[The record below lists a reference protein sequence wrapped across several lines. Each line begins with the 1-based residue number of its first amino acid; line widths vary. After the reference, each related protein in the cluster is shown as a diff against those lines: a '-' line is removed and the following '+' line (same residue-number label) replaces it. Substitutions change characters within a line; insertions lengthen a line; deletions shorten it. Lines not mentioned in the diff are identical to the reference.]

1 MKRAIRNNFI
11 YVIIAGVLS
20 SVVCALYA
28 QKYSW
33 VNLLTLG
40 FRNPLTFC
48 GFLCLASV
56 CTHWCLKIFD
66 EKRSLGDVTAALGL
80 GSAAFIGYELYSLA
94 AFFLPVLRP
103 WTGIA
108 FTVAFFIAVGVVWK
122 RLGFTVGF
130 CAFFA
135 CAMLNVLGIYGGAF
149 MSRIPLSPAFRY
161 VYTYFYRL
169 DCAMYVVAA
178 CVGVIIYMC
187 AAPATS
193 RKRMAAAICALAV
206 ASVYVTVARKYSCLD
221 KIISGSVESRMKLK
235 ESAADRL
242 LDLPT
247 AVVSRDWG
255 TVVFDPKEDYTA
267 RMYAG
272 NMYFAGKADE
282 KALLSYN
289 ICMKLADGRE
299 RSAEAARMISH
310 VLRISGDY
318 DGAEKYAAKAVKL
331 APKNPD
337 CRVALAL
344 VQLALGKEDE
354 ALKSADD
361 MALRQLESESWI
373 PWAICARIY
382 GARGDKKQEEASLI
396 MLKSKNPTAD
406 ISDTSKL
413 TSQIAREDLIKQ

>member
-11 YVIIAGVLS
+11 YVIAAGVLS
-20 SVVCALYA
+20 AVVCVLYA
-28 QKYSW
+28 LRYGP

-48 GFLCLASV
+48 GLLCLASV
-56 CTHWCLKIFD
+56 CSHWCLRLFE
-66 EKRSLGDVTAALGL
+66 EKHSLADVTAALGV

-108 FTVAFFIAVGVVWK
+108 FTVAFFAAIGVVWK

-130 CAFFA
+130 CVFFA

-149 MSRIPLSPAFRY
+149 MTRIPLTPAFKY

-169 DCAMYVVAA
+169 DCTMYVAAA
-178 CVGVIIYMC
+178 CAGVIIYMC
-187 AAPATS
+187 AASVDS
-193 RKRMAAAICALAV
+193 RKRIAAAICALAV
-206 ASVYVTVARKYSCLD
+206 ASVYVTAARKYSCLD
-221 KIISGSVESRMKLK
+221 KIIAGSVESRMKLK

-242 LDLPT
+242 SDLPT

-255 TVVFDPKEDYTA
+255 TVAFDAKTDYTA

-272 NMYFAGKADE
+272 NMYFLGKADE

-289 ICMKLADGRE
+289 ICMKSAADRT

-318 DGAEKYAAKAVKL
+318 GGAEKYAAEAVKF
-331 APKNPD
+331 APKDPD

-344 VQLALGKEDE
+344 AQLALGKDDE
-354 ALKSADD
+354 ALRSADD
-361 MALRQLESESWI
+361 MALRELESESWI
-373 PWAICARIY
+373 PWAVCARIY